1 MKRFSTCLGL
11 AALLLLFMARA
22 ASAEEIIVSAA
33 ASLTNALTV
42 VKQKFEAGHPGVRV
56 TTNFAAS
63 GALLKQMEQGA
74 PVDVFCSADQKTMD
88 EAAAKGLID
97 PATRRNFVKNAVLL
111 VVPADSRLGLKD
123 EKGLAGEGVKRIAL
137 GNPDTV
143 PAGRYTREFL
153 TAAGLWEPLKPKYIM
168 GDNVRQVLDYVV
180 RGEVDAGFVFASDAL
195 HAGMKARVAFALDDA
210 GPFRYPAAVARG
222 SKNPSARAFVDYLA
236 GPEGQGVLRAFGFLK
251 P

>member
-11 AALLLLFMARA
+11 AALLLMFMARA

-33 ASLTNALTV
+33 ASLTNAFAV
-42 VKQKFEAGHPGVRV
+42 VKQKFEASHPGVHV
-56 TTNFAAS
+56 TTNFGAS
-63 GALLKQMEQGA
+63 GALLKQMENGA
-74 PVDVFCSADQKTMD
+74 PVDLFCSADQKTMD

-180 RGEVDAGFVFASDAL
+180 RGEVDAGFVFATDAFQ
-195 HAGMKARVAFALDDA
+195 AGMKVSVVKEAETKTPALYPLAVTKASKKPAAKAFADFVL
-210 GPFRYPAAVARG
+210 GP
-222 SKNPSARAFVDYLA
+222 D
-236 GPEGQGVLRAFGFLK
+236 GQATLRTFGFMK